1 MARRMEQKYKI
12 IQFWVFSVPCV
23 DEENYMFNMMFN
35 YNIIKYE
42 TLLNLFYYVKF
53 VYQILLCVT
62 KKKYIMYKDQD
73 Y

>member
-1 MARRMEQKYKI
+1 MEQKYIIIKI
-12 IQFWVFSVPCV
+12 FVFSVPCV
-23 DEENYMFNMMFN
+23 HEENYMFNMMFN
-35 YNIIKYE
+35 YNIIE
-42 TLLNLFYYVKF
+42 TLFNLFYYVKF